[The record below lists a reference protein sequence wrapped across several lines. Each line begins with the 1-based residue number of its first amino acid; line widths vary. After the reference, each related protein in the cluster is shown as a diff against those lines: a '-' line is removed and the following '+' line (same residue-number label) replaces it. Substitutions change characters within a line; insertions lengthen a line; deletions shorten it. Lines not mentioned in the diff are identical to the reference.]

1 MPRSPSSRPTAKAAP
16 ARDAT
21 SPPKRTVPGPV
32 IEAALW
38 DSYGV
43 VSKAAELLAYDRTAL
58 SRRIAK
64 SERLKAARQAGRE
77 RLVDVAET
85 GLAISVEKREAWAI
99 TLALKTLGKSR
110 GYVERQ
116 ELDALF
122 ALVEKDPADMTD
134 EELEQALARA
144 TSRRRG

>member
-1 MPRSPSSRPTAKAAP
+1 MPRSSSSRPTASVRKASPPP
-16 ARDAT
+16 AR
-21 SPPKRTVPGPV
+21 KGIPV
-32 IEAALW
+32 AVVETALW

-43 VSKAAELLAYDRTAL
+43 VAKAAERLGILRESLTK
-58 SRRIAK
+58 RIAK
-64 SERLKAARQAGRE
+64 SPRLQAARDAGRE
-77 RLVDVAET
+77 RLVDAAET